1 MKMSIMKKI
10 GMIVGLLILIG
21 GAIFFWMPVPSIEF
35 DKNKEVIEINEPY
48 DAKSFIKK
56 MNKYSLDD
64 VTIDTSDVKL
74 NQLGK
79 YDIVY
84 NIHDEEYKL
93 KVEVVDTVAPTFDA
107 KNIELE
113 LGRELTIDQIISN
126 VKDETETK
134 TYFKKN
140 YDFSKAGKQD
150 VVVVVEDQG
159 KNKAEK
165 TIEVNVIKD
174 EEKPVLKGL
183 KDYTVHVG
191 SSINYLKGVSASDNF
206 DPDPEI
212 SVDSSKVDLSAIGTY
227 SVIYTVTD
235 RSGNKNTY
243 TKKVNVIKKAEI
255 TSQEPS
261 GDKVVYLTFDDG
273 PSANTAKILK
283 ILDQY
288 NAKATF
294 FVTGNSSKYRYLI
307 KEAHDAGH
315 TIGLH
320 TYSHNYS
327 IYKSVDTYF
336 DDLTKVHDMVENL
349 IGETPKYIRFPGGS
363 SNTISKK
370 YCKGIMSILVGEVQ
384 NRGYQ
389 YYDWNVSS
397 GDANGNNIAK
407 STIVKE
413 STSSSSKNINLLMH
427 DTAAKDTTVEAL
439 PEIIEYYQKK
449 GYTFKAI
456 DDSSYTPH
464 HKVNN

>member
-363 SNTISKK
+363 SNTRSKK